1 MAADETL
8 HTEIEALAKALVALG
23 RAEEARGADRADLP
37 EAPAEAEEAAA
48 KGLGKLLARN
58 LPVDL
63 RSRLDRVRKRLAAR
77 KPASPRRELG
87 REILE
92 LADPLTSA
100 GWADDLLG
108 KSLAALPGVGPKKAD
123 GFARRGLERIT
134 DLLFWLPSR
143 YEDRR
148 RVLGVNDL
156 EVGQS
161 GTFIAEVKVVDW
173 APTRRGGRFG
183 KIFQAVVGDDEA
195 VITLKW
201 FRGGES
207 IANQVK
213 KGRWLLVSGEVK
225 RYRFSKEIVHPEVEV
240 VPGPGT
246 IPEPVE
252 EASSTTKSTTK
263 SKTKTTT
270 PATGTA
276 ATAVE
281 PMATDNEEAKP
292 KAKPRATPDEAA
304 ARKAELGRV
313 VPVYSAPE
321 GMNPRTLR
329 RLISQSVEAYAQLV
343 VGHLPPALVEAR
355 NLPSV
360 PTALRALHRPESD
373 VDLSTFE
380 EFKSPAHERL
390 VLEELYLLELGLA
403 MRRAKA
409 EQRPGVAIDASRPE
423 SRTAAKSLPFKLTGA
438 QARVVGEIL
447 GDLGRPHPMNRLVQG
462 DVGSGKTAVAILGA
476 VAVAAC
482 GGQTALMAP
491 TELLAEQH
499 YRTLSKMVET
509 AGDGMNLRVG
519 LLTASLPRAE
529 IKQVRGLLAMGE
541 IDLIVGTHALVQGE
555 VVFKDLVLSIVDEQ
569 HRFGVMQR
577 AALSAARP
585 DGRFPHRLVMTATP
599 IPRSLAM
606 TLYGELD
613 LSVIDELPPGRKPI
627 ETVLLRAGEG
637 KRVMDL
643 IRETL
648 ARDEQVYVVYPLVE
662 ESEKLDLRSAIESA
676 EGISRA
682 FPDHRVD
689 LVHGR
694 LESDER
700 HAAMQR
706 FSSGESSILVA
717 TTVIEVGV
725 DVPRATLMVIEHA
738 ERFGLAQLH
747 QLRGRVGRGG
757 DQGHCVLVARGSS
770 DKSEKRLRAMTSTTD
785 GFKIADADLEIRGPG
800 DFLGT
805 RQSGHMPELRIADL
819 LRDVLLVSV
828 AREAARA
835 EIERDPKLASV
846 PATRRAV
853 RARWGKRIDLSGVG

>member
-1 MAADETL
+1 MAKAESL
-8 HTEIEALAKALVALG
+8 HTEIEKLGAALVALG

-37 EAPAEAEEAAA
+37 AAPAEAEEAAA
-48 KGLGKLLARN
+48 KGLDELLARN

-63 RSRLDRVRKRLAAR
+63 RQRLDRTRKRLAAR
-77 KPASPRRELG
+77 KPDAPRRELG

-92 LADPLTSA
+92 LADPLTRA
-100 GWADDLLG
+100 GWADEILG
-108 KSLAALPGVGPKKAD
+108 KSLAALPGVGPKKAG

-156 EVGQS
+156 QVGQS

-225 RYRFSKEIVHPEVEV
+225 RYRFSKEIIHPEVEV
-240 VPGPGT
+240 VPAPGVQGVSGEAEPDGP
-246 IPEPVE
+246 
-252 EASSTTKSTTK
+252 KS
-263 SKTKTTT
+263 
-270 PATGTA
+270 
-276 ATAVE
+276 
-281 PMATDNEEAKP
+281 
-292 KAKPRATPDEAA
+292 TPDEEA
-304 ARKAELGRV
+304 ARKSELGRV

-329 RLISQSVEAYAQLV
+329 RLISQSVEAYAELV

-355 NLPSV
+355 GLPSV
-360 PTALRALHRPESD
+360 PTALRALHRPETD
-373 VDLSTFE
+373 VDIATFE
-380 EFKSPAHERL
+380 DFKSPAHERL

-409 EQRPGVAIDASRPE
+409 EQRPGVAIDATRPE

-438 QARVVGEIL
+438 QRRVVGEIL

-462 DVGSGKTAVAILGA
+462 DVGSGQTAVAILGA

-499 YRTLSKMVET
+499 YRTLTQMVKT
-509 AGDGMNLRVG
+509 AGGGMNLRIG

-541 IDLIVGTHALVQGE
+541 LDLVVGTHALVQGE
-555 VVFKDLVLSIVDEQ
+555 VIFKDLVLSIVDEQ

-627 ETVLLRAGEG
+627 ETILLRAGEG

-643 IRETL
+643 LRETL
-648 ARDEQVYVVYPLVE
+648 SRNEQAYVVYPLVE

-676 EGISRA
+676 EAISRA
-682 FPDHRVD
+682 FPEHRVD
-689 LVHGR
+689 IVHGR
-694 LESDER
+694 LESADR

-706 FSSGESSILVA
+706 FAKGESSILVA

-770 DKSEKRLRAMTSTTD
+770 EKSEKRLRAMTSTTD

-846 PATRRAV
+846 PGTRRAV